1 MSMKF
6 LLSAALV
13 LGLAAPAMAA
23 EKTTHHNRSKK
34 PVATTAQAAP
44 EQNKERAGTL
54 SCRVDGGVGF
64 VVGSSKAMNCT
75 FEGANGKQQKYTG
88 NILMLGVDV
97 GITTETQLLWL
108 VMAPSSSIS
117 AGSLAGK
124 YVGLSAEATVGAGV
138 GANIL
143 VGGSQDSFSL
153 QPLSI
158 QGQKGLNVAAGIASI
173 TLEAVA
179 EPVEKKKTR
188 RSKTNH
194 K

>member
-1 MSMKF
+1 MKMKF

-13 LGLAAPAMAA
+13 LGLAGSAMAA
-23 EKTTHHNRSKK
+23 EKTTHHRSKK
-34 PVATTAQAAP
+34 AVATSQTAP

-54 SCRVDGGVGF
+54 SCRIDGGVGF

-75 FEGANGKQQKYTG
+75 FEGANGKQEKYTG
-88 NILMLGVDV
+88 NILMLGVDI

-108 VMAPSSSIS
+108 VMAPSSSI
-117 AGSLAGK
+117 AQGSLAGK

-138 GANIL
+138 GANLL

-158 QGQKGLNVAAGIASI
+158 QGQKGLNAAAGIASI

-188 RSKTNH
+188 RSTNNH